1 MHALVQHLAKRRAG
15 IALGVILALAI
26 VVIGLAVERAE
37 ARSDASIQV
46 VATTTLVGDVVRNV
60 GGEQIDLTVLL
71 PPNADPHVFELTPQ
85 NLRTLIRAD
94 VVFAN
99 GLGLEAFIEDAMASA
114 GEEINLVH
122 VSEGITPRRPAADG
136 NDEDEGHDGEHEH
149 GSVDPHVWM
158 SPTNV
163 QTWVD
168 NIEATLSG
176 LTPAHAATYAANAQ
190 AYRTALTDLDAWIF
204 DRVTEVPQSNRK
216 LVTDHDVWG
225 YFAERYGFEFLG
237 AVIPSLSTG
246 AEPSAR
252 DIARLIEVIREHDV
266 PAVFV
271 GTTVSSRV
279 AEQVAAETGVELVP
293 VYTGSLSGP
302 DGPAATYLDY
312 MRYNVDA
319 IVDALN

>member
-1 MHALVQHLAKRRAG
+1 MVGWTLSRSRVAAVLVAAVALALVLG
-15 IALGVILALAI
+15 GALGQPTHAQSGS
-26 VVIGLAVERAE
+26 VVN
-37 ARSDASIQV
+37 V
-46 VATTTLVGDVVRNV
+46 VATTTIVGDVVRNV
-60 GGEQIDLTVLL
+60 GGERIDLAVLL

-85 NLRTLIRAD
+85 KLRTLIQAD

-99 GLGLEAFIEDAMASA
+99 GLGLEEFLEDAMESA
-114 GEEINLVH
+114 GGQINLVH
-122 VSEGITPRRPAADG
+122 VSEGITPRRPT
-136 NDEDEGHDGEHEH
+136 EDEGEDHDDEHEDEH
-149 GSVDPHVWM
+149 GEVDPHAWM

-163 QTWVD
+163 QIWVD
-168 NIEATLSG
+168 NIEQTLTDVG
-176 LTPAHAATYAANAQ
+176 REGAQTYASQ
-190 AYRTALTDLDAWIF
+190 AERYRNELDDLDAWIF
-204 DRVTEVPQSNRK
+204 DRVTEVPKPDRK

-252 DIARLIEVIREHDV
+252 DIARLIEIIREHDV

-279 AEQVAAETGVELVP
+279 AEQVAAETGVDLVP
-293 VYTGSLSGP
+293 VYTGSLSEP

-312 MRYNVDA
+312 MRYNANA